1 MAMRQFVLALLLLAA
16 TACDLQD
23 AANEES
29 PPALEH
35 PPAAVDDAS
44 RDGLVYGA
52 VVRQLVEVDHGFG
65 TAPSPYRRVFVTDG
79 VVAHP
84 LQSFGFRPRKEPF
97 DAGVKLG
104 IVQGFDGS
112 IPLTFV
118 RYRRQVIGGP
128 ESRSPGDVCG
138 EGVLVNL
145 GRVNWINS
153 AMARVANNRWATG
166 KDGQWLVYTVK
177 LRHGQWRVTGV
188 HGPVLLS

>member
-1 MAMRQFVLALLLLAA
+1 MRQFVLALLLLAA

-84 LQSFGFRPRKEPF
+84 LQSVGFRQPNQPF
-97 DAGVKLG
+97 DVEVKSG
-104 IVQGFDGS
+104 IVRDS
-112 IPLTFV
+112 TDL
-118 RYRRQVIGGP
+118 
-128 ESRSPGDVCG
+128 SRSRSSATV
-138 EGVLVNL
+138 
-145 GRVNWINS
+145 GR
-153 AMARVANNRWATG
+153 
-166 KDGQWLVYTVK
+166 
-177 LRHGQWRVTGV
+177 
-188 HGPVLLS
+188 